1 MTRRL
6 FTVEDTFVIHGRG
19 LVLAPGLIPE
29 GNERFRVG
37 DPVTLRRPDGS
48 STETRIGGLELL
60 DPNPQRYV
68 VILLAGITKSDIPPG
83 TEVWSA
89 EA

>member
-6 FTVEDTFVIHGRG
+6 FTVEDTFIIHERK

-37 DPVTLRRPDGS
+37 DPITLRRPDGS
-48 STETRIGGLELL
+48 STETKIGGLELL
-60 DPNPQRYV
+60 DPNPQCYV
-68 VILLAGITKSDIPPG
+68 VIVLAGIAKSDVPLG